1 MRYSST
7 READASTAQFGKL
20 SEKGATASQTNPKD
34 PPDDDDACDRA
45 RMYMYLVLDE
55 KSRPAGMCKTKQS
68 QHSEISR
75 SPANLSDNR
84 GPLQVTLPV
93 PS

>member
-34 PPDDDDACDRA
+34 PPDNDDACNRA
-45 RMYMYLVLDE
+45 CMYMYLILDE
-55 KSRPAGMCKTKQS
+55 KSRPAGMCKPRKAS
-68 QHSEISR
+68 IMKYR
-75 SPANLSDNR
+75 I
-84 GPLQVTLPV
+84 V
-93 PS
+93 PRIYLTTEAHFK

>member
-34 PPDDDDACDRA
+34 PPDDDDACDHA
-45 RMYMYLVLDE
+45 SMYMYLMYWTRRVVQ
-55 KSRPAGMCKTKQS
+55 QS
-68 QHSEISR
+68 CARQHATNRVAQRISLTTEAHFR
-75 SPANLSDNR
+75 
-84 GPLQVTLPV
+84 
-93 PS
+93 

>member
-20 SEKGATASQTNPKD
+20 SEKEATAYQTNPKD
-34 PPDDDDACDRA
+34 PPDDDNACDRA

-55 KSRPAGMCKTKQS
+55 KSRPAGMCNTKQC
-68 QHSEISR
+68 QHGEISR
-75 SPANLSDNR
+75 SPANFI
-84 GPLQVTLPV
+84 
-93 PS
+93 